1 MTTFEA
7 LGKRYTSNKQ
17 LWNDASI
24 KAAKYHLVNIKEV
37 LNTGLRKNN
46 FSLQPLSELTKKIR
60 KARGQSLP
68 SSPLVGKGGLI
79 AHLEIVKEGG
89 KFKLQPDSAMA
100 INRSPS
106 GKVSRISWKRLWTIH
121 ELTGAKISITHK
133 MRTAFNSWWKIAL
146 GHGILRIPDRHPL
159 QKAYKRYIKSDKFKS
174 TNQNFEK
181 AIKTGLS
188 K

>member
-1 MTTFEA
+1 MTFEA
-7 LGKRYTSNKQ
+7 LGKKYSSNTK
-17 LWNDASI
+17 LWNDVSL

-46 FSLQPLSELTKKIR
+46 FSLQPLSEMTKKIR
-60 KARGQSLP
+60 RAKGQSLP

-79 AHLEIVKEGG
+79 NHLEIVKDGN
-89 KFKLQPDSAMA
+89 KFKLQPDNQMA
-100 INRSPS
+100 VNRSPS

-121 ELTGAKISITHK
+121 EMTGAKISITNK
-133 MRTAFNSWWKIAL
+133 MRTAFNAWWKIVL
-146 GHGILRIPDRHPL
+146 GHGVMKIPARHPL
-159 QKAYKRYIKSDKFKS
+159 QKAYKRYINSKKFKD
-174 TNQNFEK
+174 TNQDFSK